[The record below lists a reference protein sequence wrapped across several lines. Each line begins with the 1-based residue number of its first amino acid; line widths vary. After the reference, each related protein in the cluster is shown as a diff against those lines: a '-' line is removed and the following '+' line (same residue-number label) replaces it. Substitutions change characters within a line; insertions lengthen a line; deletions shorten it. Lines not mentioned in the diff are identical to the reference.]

1 MQEKQRVFW
10 INIPRGARVL
20 HRTLAARYGGERC
33 SQCSIRWGR
42 VYAQSFTVFCR
53 RCSTCSI
60 AESQSPWSMIK
71 HAGWTSYAQYILQ
84 GSADRSYIPF
94 RGFTFCIL
102 CPSARVGCLQ
112 YKVSKTF
119 LAEDQHPRMYVQY
132 IWYFAKPGDDNVR
145 MGVSG
150 DGPALVTPHA
160 GSVKCDSLT
169 HFRNCNQ
176 FFSLKILHPFSICIF
191 WFKLIL

>member
-1 MQEKQRVFW
+1 MWVDWDGMGLGLGWDGSPGGRRYRAPYGANKACGL
-10 INIPRGARVL
+10 NI
-20 HRTLAARYGGERC
+20 
-33 SQCSIRWGR
+33 
-42 VYAQSFTVFCR
+42 
-53 RCSTCSI
+53 TCSV
-60 AESQSPWSMIK
+60 
-71 HAGWTSYAQYILQ
+71 Q
-84 GSADRSYIPF
+84 GSADISYIPF
-94 RGFTFCIL
+94 GGFTFCVL
-102 CPSARVGCLQ
+102 CPIARVGCLQ

-150 DGPALVTPHA
+150 DGRALVTPHA